1 MALITVQDLIENVR
15 SQLDEEN
22 RANIRDVE
30 DILPALNRAQDYA
43 SNILSRHYESPLVAY
58 KSVDLVS
65 GQNEYDIPEDA
76 FEQRLEKVEVY
87 LTQVYYPVKRLDYRD
102 LTLYETPT
110 KTNVPYYYAVIG
122 SKFRLIPT
130 PTASYTLRLWYLKDP
145 PALVK
150 PQGRITLINTA
161 SNYLIVDE
169 AGEDLSTD
177 LTSLD
182 SYVNLIDAQTGNVKC
197 TLQVQSVQG
206 NKITFKSS
214 PNRSTVMNL
223 DVSSAIPS
231 TVEQDDYIC
240 LAKGSC
246 VPFFKKPFTNFLIQY
261 AVAEIQR
268 KLGGPA
274 DIEQQVLK
282 GLEQQVE
289 RSWVGREVSHR
300 VQKVSK
306 QWSVP
311 SRRFF
316 NNN

>member
-1 MALITVQDLIENVR
+1 MSIITTQDLVDQVR
-15 SQLDEEN
+15 SMLDEEN
-22 RANIRDVE
+22 RANVTDE
-30 DILPALNRAQDYA
+30 GDILPALNRAQDYA

-58 KSVDLVS
+58 KSIGLNA

-76 FEQRLEKVEVY
+76 LEQRLEKVEVY
-87 LTQVYYPVKRLDYRD
+87 LTQVYYPVRRLDYRD
-102 LTLYETPT
+102 VTLYETPS
-110 KTNVPYYYAVIG
+110 KTNVPYYYTVIG
-122 SKFRLIPT
+122 TKFRLIPT
-130 PTASYTLRLWYLKDP
+130 PTSSYSLRIWYLKEP
-145 PALVK
+145 PKLVA
-150 PQGRITLINTA
+150 PQGRITLINSG
-161 SNYLIVDE
+161 SNYVILDA
-169 AGEDLSTD
+169 AGSDLSTD

-182 SYVNLIDAQTGNVKC
+182 SYVNLIDAQTGNVKA
-197 TLQVQSVQG
+197 TMQVQSVQG

-214 PNRSTVMNL
+214 PTRSSVQGR
-223 DVSSAIPS
+223 DVSSSLPS
-231 TVEQDDYIC
+231 ALEQDDYIC
-240 LAKGSC
+240 LAQGSC

-289 RSWVGREVSHR
+289 RSWVGREVSTR

-311 SRRFF
+311 GRRYF